1 MKYTL
6 GLSAAVW
13 LAVMST
19 AQADESSGSFR
30 FNLFEIEGL
39 TLSDTYTFDAEAAA
53 RHDIDL
59 KAPFRISV
67 PRDPRVARN
76 VFVNPD
82 GGALVGIMFRRAEGQ
97 TGTDMDLLEH
107 VQITGAQ
114 LPMAADLD
122 PDGPSRLQIAGQLA
136 RDRAFPMMVA
146 DKEGAELL
154 DASFIQLGALEA
166 VQVVG
171 RHLEPEIGPVLVR
184 IVIVPHPDQVESL
197 MIVAKIN
204 LANVPVTD
212 QDTLESSLSGRILAS
227 WEYR

>member
-1 MKYTL
+1 MKHIL
-6 GLSAAVW
+6 GLFAAVS
-13 LAVMST
+13 LTVAPAVQ
-19 AQADESSGSFR
+19 AQESSSGSR
-30 FNLFEIEGL
+30 FNLFNIEGL

-53 RHDIDL
+53 RHEIDL
-59 KAPFRISV
+59 QAPFRINV
-67 PRDPRVARN
+67 PRASQVQRN

-82 GGALVGIMFRRAEGQ
+82 GGALVGIMFRRAENP
-97 TGTDMDLLEH
+97 TGTDADLIEL

-122 PDGPSRLQIAGQLA
+122 PNGPSRLQLAGQLA
-136 RDRAFPMMVA
+136 RDRAFPKMVA
-146 DKEGAELL
+146 QKEGAELL
-154 DASFIQLGALEA
+154 DVSFIQLGEVEA

-212 QDTLESSLSGRILAS
+212 QATLEGSLSGRIISS
-227 WEYR
+227 WEYL

>member
-1 MKYTL
+1 MKHVF
-6 GLSAAVW
+6 GLCALLWFAV
-13 LAVMST
+13 ASF
-19 AQADESSGSFR
+19 AQAEESGGSLR
-30 FNLFEIEGL
+30 FNLFNLEGL
-39 TLSDTYTFDAEAAA
+39 TVSDTYTFDAETAA
-53 RHDIDL
+53 RHEIDL

-67 PRDPRVARN
+67 PRDPRVQRN

-82 GGALVGIMFRRAEGQ
+82 GGALVGIMFRRADGQ
-97 TGTDMDLLEH
+97 TGTDADLLEH

-114 LPMAADLD
+114 LPLAADLD
-122 PDGPSRLQIAGQLA
+122 PDGPTRLQLAGQLA

-146 DKEGAELL
+146 NKEAAELL
-154 DASFIQLGALEA
+154 DVSFLELGALQA

-184 IVIVPHPDQVESL
+184 IVIVPHPEQVDSL

-212 QDTLESSLSGRILAS
+212 QATLEASLSGRVISS